1 MYVGPCGS
9 RVKTRLRVRGPHSSL
24 FIPRPSSQSSPMQHQ
39 NDTFL
44 PSATDLA
51 AFLGCRHRAALEMQA
66 ATGSLERPRFDDPIL
81 ELLFERGTAHEKAH
95 VASLIDAGRDVL
107 DLSHIFDHDQ
117 LVVATAEAMRAGRGV
132 IVQGAL
138 RNGIWFGK
146 PDLLQR
152 VERPS
157 DLGAWSYEVADTK
170 LALETRA
177 GTILQL
183 SLYSWM
189 LAEVQGKSPD
199 CFYVVTPD
207 KEQPTHSYRV
217 DDYAAY
223 FRFVRDEMAA
233 TIRRDPHAIASEHYP
248 EPVDLCDIC
257 TWAARCRDRRRA
269 DDHLSLVAGISRIQ
283 RRELGARDITT
294 VEALATLPS
303 PLPFRPERGSRAS
316 YDRVQQQAR
325 LQIQA
330 RRGGTPPHELREIE
344 PGQGLALLPEPCPG
358 DVFLDLEGD
367 HIGVEGGREYLF
379 GVVTLDANGEPQYQ
393 AFWAADAH
401 EERRAFEAVM
411 DLIAERISAYPDTH
425 VFHYAP
431 YEVTAFRRLMGR
443 YATREDELDAMLR
456 AGRFVDLYAVV
467 RQGLVAGIERYSIK
481 NLEELYGFTRAVH
494 LKDASLNLRRFE
506 YALAVNA
513 LDALPAEVRA
523 TVLGYNRDDCVSTLR
538 LRDWLE
544 SVRRDAIAQGLA
556 VPRPTLESGEPSA
569 DLKARQVRVEAL
581 RKALLEGREDV
592 PPRGTPEHARFL
604 LAYLLDFH
612 RREGKASW
620 ARFFQRCAAPDEDLL
635 DDAEAI
641 VELQFVDRVEISR
654 LKSGKPTGVVVDRY
668 TYPEQEMEV
677 RAGSTLK
684 RRDRATFGTVEA
696 VDRVTRIIDVRKTKA
711 QIDEHPRAV
720 FAHDDVPT
728 KPLPEALE
736 QIANAVVST
745 GTGVEGA
752 NHVAR
757 ALLLADAP
765 RLIDGAFLQPRG
777 DHTSEFAVSLVTRL
791 DRTVLAIQGPPGSGK
806 TYTAAR
812 MILAALAARMRVGV
826 SGPSHKVITNLLMG
840 VVEAAGEAKVAVRV
854 GQKCGDNDTNGP
866 PPPIELLKN
875 ETARDKLA
883 NRESDIVGGT
893 ALLWSRADMRD
904 AGDILFVDE
913 AGQVPLAN
921 AVAIS
926 GAARSMVLLG
936 DPRQLDSPLQG
947 SHPDG
952 VEASALQ
959 HLLGAHVTLPPD
971 RGIFLPVT
979 WRLAPS
985 ICALTSELFYESR
998 LVSREGLGKQ
1008 RIDGVSGV
1016 EGNGLWR
1023 VDIEHD
1029 DNTSTADEEIDAVA
1043 ALVQRLT
1050 SDGARWTDRHEQSA
1064 PITLD
1069 DVLIV
1074 SPFNA
1079 QVSRLCERLP
1089 GARVGTVDKFQ
1100 GQEAPV
1106 VIYSMATSRPE
1117 DAPRGMEFLYS
1128 PNRFN
1133 VATSRARCAVIVVA
1147 NPRLYEPDCRSPR
1160 QMQLANALCRYRELA
1175 KPL

>member
-1 MYVGPCGS
+1 MRHHNGTY
-9 RVKTRLRVRGPHSSL
+9 
-24 FIPRPSSQSSPMQHQ
+24 
-39 NDTFL
+39 L

-66 ATGSLERPRFDDPIL
+66 ATGALDRPCFDDPNL
-81 ELLFERGTAHEKAH
+81 KLLFERGTAHEKAH
-95 VASLIDAGRDVL
+95 VASLIAAGCRVV
-107 DLSHIFDHDQ
+107 DLSHIMDYDA
-117 LVVATAEAMRAGRGV
+117 LVAATVDAMRDGADV
-132 IVQGAL
+132 VVQGAL

-157 DLGAWSYEVADTK
+157 VFGGWSYEVADTK

-189 LAEVQGKSPD
+189 LADVQGASPE

-207 KEQPTHSYRV
+207 ADHPVHSYRV

-223 FRFVRDEMAA
+223 FRFVRDTMAD
-233 TIRRDPHAIASEHYP
+233 TIRRDPRTIADDHYP

-257 TWAARCRDRRRA
+257 AWAKRCGERRRD
-269 DDHLSLVAGISRIQ
+269 DDHLSLVAGITRIQ
-283 RRELGARDITT
+283 RRELAARDVAT
-294 VEALATLPS
+294 VASLGALAS
-303 PLPFRPERGSRAS
+303 PLPFKLQRGSRAS
-316 YDRVQQQAR
+316 YERVQRQAR

-344 PGQGLALLPEPCPG
+344 PGQGLCLLPEPSPG

-379 GVVTLDANGEPQYQ
+379 GVVTLDANGQPRYE
-393 AFWAADAH
+393 AFWAANAH

-411 DLIAERISAYPDTH
+411 DLVAERIATHPDMQ

-443 YATREDELDAMLR
+443 YATREDALDSMLR
-456 AGRFVDLYAVV
+456 EGRFVDLYAVV

-481 NLEELYGFTRAVH
+481 NLEVLYGFSRDVD
-494 LKDASLNLRRFE
+494 LRDASLNLRRFE
-506 YALAVNA
+506 YALAVDA
-513 LDALPAEVRA
+513 LDALPSEVRD

-544 SVRRDAIAQGLA
+544 SVRRDALAAGLA
-556 VPRPTLESGEPSA
+556 VPRPSLESGEPGPE
-569 DLKARQVRVEAL
+569 LRERQLRIEAL
-581 RKALLEGREDV
+581 RARLLGGREDV

-620 ARFFQRCAAPDEDLL
+620 ARFFQRCVAPDEDLL
-635 DDAEAI
+635 DDAEAV
-641 VELQFVDRVEISR
+641 VELQFVDRVETR
-654 LKSGKPTGVVVDRY
+654 RYKSGKPTGIVVDRY
-668 TYPEQEMEV
+668 TYPEQEMEI
-677 RAGSTLK
+677 RAGATLK
-684 RRDRATFGTVEA
+684 RRDRETFGV
-696 VDRVTRIIDVRKTKA
+696 VNDVNRVARTIDVRKTKA
-711 QIDEHPRAV
+711 QIEEHPHTV
-720 FAHDDVPT
+720 VAHDDVPT
-728 KPLPEALE
+728 TPLPEALE
-736 QIANAVVST
+736 RIGNEVADAGAGID
-745 GTGVEGA
+745 GTNE
-752 NHVAR
+752 VAR
-757 ALLLADAP
+757 TLLLAAVP
-765 RLIDGAFLQPRG
+765 RLIDGAFLQPAG
-777 DHTSEFAVSLVTRL
+777 DQTSAFAVSLVKRL

-806 TYTAAR
+806 TFTAAR
-812 MILAALAARMRVGV
+812 MILAALDAGLRVGV

-840 VVEAAGEAKVAVRV
+840 VVAAAGDAKKVVRV
-854 GQKCGDNDTNGP
+854 GQKCGENDSNGP
-866 PPPIELLKN
+866 PAPIELLKN

-883 NRESDIVGGT
+883 NREVDIVGGT
-893 ALLWSRADMRD
+893 AWLWARPDMRS
-904 AGDILFVDE
+904 AVDILFVDE

-926 GAARSMVLLG
+926 GAATNMVFLG

-952 VEASALQ
+952 VEASALE
-959 HLLGAHVTLPPD
+959 HLLGAHLTLPPD

-998 LVSREGLGKQ
+998 LVSRDGLDRQ
-1008 RIDGVSGV
+1008 RVDGVAGIV
-1016 EGNGLWR
+1016 GNGLWR
-1023 VDIEHD
+1023 VEVEHD
-1029 DNTSTADEEIDAVA
+1029 DNTSASDEEVEIVA
-1043 ALVQRLT
+1043 ALVERLT
-1050 SDGARWTDRHEQSA
+1050 SGDARWTDRHDHSA
-1064 PITLD
+1064 RITLD

-1106 VIYSMATSRPE
+1106 VIYSMVTSRPE

-1147 NPRLYEPDCRSPR
+1147 NRRLYEPDCRSPR
-1160 QMQLANALCRYRELA
+1160 QMQLANTLCRYRELA
-1175 KPL
+1175 RPLST